1 MFPFYMIFFNVF
13 VFQFCDV
20 IKVVII
26 HKSIYPKLTTKNM
39 KGNSFNI
46 CVSIYI
52 YIYIYIYMAT
62 HLNHVYKYDDYQF
75 TKFHIITHY

>member
-1 MFPFYMIFFNVF
+1 MFLFYMIFFNVF

-20 IKVVII
+20 TKVVII

-46 CVSIYI
+46 CIYI
-52 YIYIYIYMAT
+52 HIYMAT
-62 HLNHVYKYDDYQF
+62 YLNHVYKYDDYQF